1 LSPCHHSF
9 KAKRRTRTAKRANKT
24 IMAAEFHGLVIPP
37 HSIARRKQ
45 IVDVTIR
52 KVPTKSIC
60 RAFSNRV
67 ASAGDKFGGALKRI
81 RMTIAEV
88 IPSGKLM

>member
-1 LSPCHHSF
+1 
-9 KAKRRTRTAKRANKT
+9 
-24 IMAAEFHGLVIPP
+24 MVAEPHGLVIPP
-37 HSIARRKQ
+37 HSMARRKH

-52 KVPTKSIC
+52 KVPMKSIC

-67 ASAGDKFGGALKRI
+67 ASVGVKFEGALKRI
-81 RMTIAEV
+81 RMTTAEV